1 LSDKAKSYL
10 WKLVNN
16 NVYRVY
22 LGTHMQ
28 TEEKVAVK
36 VLQLNSDSDI
46 STQDQELAER
56 EVQLQNSL
64 KHPNIAE
71 IIEYGLV
78 YF

>member
-1 LSDKAKSYL
+1 
-10 WKLVNN
+10 
-16 NVYRVY
+16 
-22 LGTHMQ
+22 MQ

>member
-1 LSDKAKSYL
+1 MSDKAKSYL